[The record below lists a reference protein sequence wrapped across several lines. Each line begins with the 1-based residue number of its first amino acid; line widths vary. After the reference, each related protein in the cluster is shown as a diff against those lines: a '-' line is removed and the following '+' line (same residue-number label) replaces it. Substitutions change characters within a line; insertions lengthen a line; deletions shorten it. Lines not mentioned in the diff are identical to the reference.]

1 MKIKQSS
8 LRLLIR
14 EAIEQVFEAETQYQ
28 VGDRV
33 KIDSSYGGG
42 IGTVEMARHPFYAIK
57 FDQTGTTDS
66 FHFSDLRPFND
77 EEEDKKDA
85 DIDTHLDENSK
96 LYIVKQN
103 PQKERYDVL
112 RNGNLITYFDTEEKA
127 QSHVSKLNKRVASWE
142 KLHNLHKG
150 ELDES
155 SNPTDSITLDVP
167 LFIRMLEYARED
179 AKTDMDLHNVTEN
192 ALKLSIEGK
201 TLTMSDY
208 DSIVGG
214 ESLDENAAIAAAT
227 AAGIAARSIG
237 HHGGEVPS
245 NPWALLAVGVALS
258 IPLIG
263 IALAGTDTGEKII
276 SWWEKKKLDHNLNR
290 IVTKLRNDP
299 EVLEFIKSKK
309 PGIQSLLKSK
319 LDPEDQKYVK
329 NLSWNVVTKGEIK
342 EASMDKIYHITGTL
356 VVDDEK
362 RNQKDILSDVRALPG
377 VTIVRNI
384 EMEQDP
390 SSRYFRSTIEIK
402 IDPYPYAKQGK
413 FNDGTIQTVINNVK
427 GINGVIGFKQT
438 EDTYSTND

>member
-85 DIDTHLDENSK
+85 DIDTHLDE
-96 LYIVKQN
+96 
-103 PQKERYDVL
+103 
-112 RNGNLITYFDTEEKA
+112 
-127 QSHVSKLNKRVASWE
+127 
-142 KLHNLHKG
+142 
-150 ELDES
+150 S

-214 ESLDENAAIAAAT
+214 KSL
-227 AAGIAARSIG
+227 
-237 HHGGEVPS
+237 
-245 NPWALLAVGVALS
+245 
-258 IPLIG
+258 
-263 IALAGTDTGEKII
+263 
-276 SWWEKKKLDHNLNR
+276 
-290 IVTKLRNDP
+290 
-299 EVLEFIKSKK
+299 
-309 PGIQSLLKSK
+309 
-319 LDPEDQKYVK
+319 
-329 NLSWNVVTKGEIK
+329 K